1 MKIQWF
7 PGHMAKAKKEILK
20 NIKLVDLVIEIVD
33 ARCPFSSTNYDIKKD
48 LQNKSKIIIINKID
62 LVDQK
67 MLDEF
72 IKQNSGTEII
82 LMSLKDSS
90 NVKSKLN
97 KAVKKAC
104 SHILDKRKEKNIIN
118 TKIKAMIVGM
128 PNVGKTTLINRY
140 INKNLLSTANK
151 PGVTRQAIWINAS
164 DELDLLDTPGISMP
178 SFVND
183 KMAENLAM
191 IGSINDEII
200 NIDEVVFSFL
210 EYCKNNYEEN
220 IINRYKL
227 KNNFDSS
234 LSNIETISIYDAIA
248 QNTNCITNKKID
260 YTKCAKLIL
269 TDFRNGNLGKISLD
283 ESEFTK

>member
-33 ARCPFSSTNYDIKKD
+33 ARCHFSSTNYDIKKD

-62 LVDQK
+62 LVEQK

-72 IKQNSGTEII
+72 IKQNSSTEII

-97 KAVKKAC
+97 TSVKKAC

-227 KNNFDSS
+227 KNNFNLS
-234 LSNIETISIYDAIA
+234 LSEVETISIYDQIA
-248 QNTNCITNKKID
+248 QNMNCITNKKID

-283 ESEFTK
+283 ESEFLK